1 MSQVELF
8 LDFSCPW
15 SYLALV
21 RLRDVVDRNPATMV
35 FKPVSVHQVLETE
48 CPALQLS
55 RLSENPA
62 KAAWQRHD
70 LATWARFWGLQI
82 ELHDNWPFDALL
94 PASALVLADEQSKG
108 LEFALLA
115 FAAYFGAGADICS
128 PEKLAEL
135 AEQAGLDRTQFE
147 TKLADPK
154 YTERVEANNHDLVR
168 RGGFGTPSMFIGDEL
183 FYGNDRM
190 PLVEWTLGPV
200 NDAQFVIPGQHGN
213 LEG

>member
-48 CPALQLS
+48 CPGLQLS

-82 ELHDNWPFDALL
+82 ELHDNWPFDASL
-94 PASALVLADEQSKG
+94 PASALVLAEEMGQG
-108 LEFALLA
+108 LAFALLSFEA
-115 FAAYFGAGADICS
+115 HFRVGADICS
-128 PEKLAEL
+128 ADKLAEL
-135 AEQAGLDRTQFE
+135 AEQAGLDSGQFKE
-147 TKLADPK
+147 QLADTK
-154 YTERVEANNHDLVR
+154 YLERVKKNNHELVR